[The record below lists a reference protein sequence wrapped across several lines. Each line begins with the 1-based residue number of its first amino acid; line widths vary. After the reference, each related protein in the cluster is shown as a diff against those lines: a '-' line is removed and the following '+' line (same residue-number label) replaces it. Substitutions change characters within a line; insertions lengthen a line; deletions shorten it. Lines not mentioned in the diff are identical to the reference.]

1 MDRSSPHPLPSY
13 YVYTRALLFPPT
25 PIASHMPI
33 ISFPLPPQAYIISL
47 PYHQPQK
54 TTPPPPWTFHN
65 STAQSRRTCPRLS
78 RRSRLVVP
86 PFFPQHLGI
95 TDENG
100 IPQMQDFMRLYS
112 GLVERCFNACA
123 QDFTSKALTTNEVC
137 PFFFFF
143 LIVVVEN

>member
-1 MDRSSPHPLPSY
+1 MDRSSPHQLPSY
-13 YVYTRALLFPPT
+13 YVYTRALLFPHN
-25 PIASHMPI
+25 SHR
-33 ISFPLPPQAYIISL
+33 L
-47 PYHQPQK
+47 PYAHHLFPA
-54 TTPPPPWTFHN
+54 TTAGIYHLSPVTTNPKKQQHHHHGLFTI
-65 STAQSRRTCPRLS
+65 QRRRAGAHVQGYREEAGWS
-78 RRSRLVVP
+78 FP

-137 PFFFFF
+137 PFFFF
-143 LIVVVEN
+143 LYCS

>member
-1 MDRSSPHPLPSY
+1 MDRSSPHNLPSY
-13 YVYTRALLFPPT
+13 YVYTRALLFPHN
-25 PIASHMPI
+25 SHRLPYTI
-33 ISFPLPPQAYIISL
+33 ISFPLPPQASIISP

-54 TTPPPPWTFHN
+54 QQHHHHGLFTI
-65 STAQSRRTCPRLS
+65 QRRRAGAHVQGYREEAGWS
-78 RRSRLVVP
+78 FP
-86 PFFPQHLGI
+86 PFFPQHLSI

-137 PFFFFF
+137 PFLFFFV
-143 LIVVVEN
+143 L